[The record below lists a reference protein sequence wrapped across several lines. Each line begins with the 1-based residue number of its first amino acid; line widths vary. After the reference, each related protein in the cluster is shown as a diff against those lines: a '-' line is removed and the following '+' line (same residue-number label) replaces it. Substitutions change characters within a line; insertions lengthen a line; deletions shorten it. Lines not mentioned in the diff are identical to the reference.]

1 MAKNEM
7 TPRQKEAFAEIA
19 AGCKLLGDALQRAGV
34 DMAAASRRIAEA
46 QRARRATPF
55 DHARAHLM
63 GKRWTEQEAEHLK
76 EIIDQGAAQG
86 RKPGQ
91 G

>member
-1 MAKNEM
+1 M

-19 AGCKLLGDALQRAGV
+19 AGCKLLGDALERAGV
-34 DMAAASRRIAEA
+34 SMVDASRRIAEA

-63 GKRWTEQEAEHLK
+63 GKRWTEKEAERLK
-76 EIIDQGAAQG
+76 EIIDQGTAQV
-86 RKPGQ
+86 RKQ
-91 G
+91 